1 MNNKLWI
8 QIEAALDERID
19 PFDIPEIALALE
31 NDAKSKRAVCLMT
44 ERLSALTQLRDS
56 RPNLSSNRPRS
67 TNKVLFTAAALL
79 CMSVTAKLVWN
90 TSANESL
97 HLTPLRTI
105 DTLSFVVENFSPPP
119 ARLARIVLDPKTI
132 TTLTLEGETQ

>member
-1 MNNKLWI
+1 
-8 QIEAALDERID
+8 
-19 PFDIPEIALALE
+19 
-31 NDAKSKRAVCLMT
+31 
-44 ERLSALTQLRDS
+44 
-56 RPNLSSNRPRS
+56 
-67 TNKVLFTAAALL
+67 AAALL